1 MALHDKDTFIR
12 DYSPGDTLVIIQ
24 DVNDKVTYEIK
35 PWHVNSM
42 YVRPSNKGII
52 VKMKGSDYNPKINFS
67 SHSEALAALTLLQ
80 TAIDLMKGVV
90 DNIPDEIKDYIDNQ
104 IMIVIESGKFAFRQS
119 FSSENWHVL
128 EHGMDKK
135 PSVTI
140 TDDNFEVIEGWIQY
154 IDDDN
159 IEIKFNVPLTG
170 WVFLN

>member
-1 MALHDKDTFIR
+1 MALHEKDTFIR

-42 YVRPSNKGII
+42 YVRPTSESII
-52 VKMKGSDYNPKINFS
+52 VKQKGSDYTPKINFET
-67 SHSEALAALTLLQ
+67 HSEALEALTYLQ
-80 TAIDLMKGVV
+80 TAVDLMKGVV

-119 FSSENWHVL
+119 FSSENWNVL

-140 TDDNFEVIEGWIQY
+140 TDDNFEVIEGWVQY
-154 IDDDN
+154 TDDDN
-159 IEIKFNVPLTG
+159 IEVKFNVHLTG